1 VRTFDYLTDPSLG
14 SQFIAGL
21 VAALA
26 IALLCGV
33 LSVMVVL
40 KRLAF
45 IGQGVS
51 HAAFGGVGL
60 AMIFGLATTEAGLG
74 QELAMFF
81 VVVAFCIASALGVA
95 WLSRED
101 SSRADTA
108 IGVVLAGAMAI
119 GFLLAAHAAR
129 RAQESGELP
138 PPSIET
144 VLFGSFLTLGG
155 ADALIAWG
163 CCILILGVLWWVR
176 RPLLFASFDEEAAIS
191 AGLPVAKLRLLLLCL
206 LAVAIVVTMR
216 LAGVVLASALLVL
229 PGAVALRLSARLWLV
244 LTIGVVVSIFGTM
257 GGVVLAFELDW
268 QAGPSVAVALLAI
281 FLCAEG
287 ARAILTR

>member
-1 VRTFDYLTDPSLG
+1 MKTFDYLTDPSLG
-14 SQFIAGL
+14 LQFLAGF

-33 LSVMVVL
+33 LSVLVVL

-60 AMIFGLATTEAGLG
+60 AMVLGLATAEATIG
-74 QELAMFF
+74 QDIGMFF

-95 WLSRED
+95 WLSRDD

-108 IGVVLAGAMAI
+108 IGVVLAGAMAV
-119 GFLLAAHAAR
+119 GFLLAAHAGR
-129 RAQESGELP
+129 RAQEAGELP

-144 VLFGSFLTLGG
+144 VLFGSFLTLGF
-155 ADALIAWG
+155 ADALIAWV
-163 CCILILGVLWWVR
+163 CCVLIVGVLWWVR

-191 AGLPVAKLRLLLLCL
+191 AGLKVARLRLLLLCL

-244 LTIGVVVSIFGTM
+244 LTIGVLVSIVGTL

-281 FLCAEG
+281 FLVAEG
-287 ARAILTR
+287 ARAVFAR